1 MVTETVYRIHTSKYY
16 SDEVVKNM
24 NEIDNFFR
32 EKREYYK
39 KRLDK
44 WLISLKNYNYW
55 NKLLDNA
62 VITREKI
69 ESEILTYNT
78 KQND

>member
-44 WLISLKNYNYW
+44 
-55 NKLLDNA
+55 
-62 VITREKI
+62 
-69 ESEILTYNT
+69 
-78 KQND
+78 